1 MSLLSRNPERIA
13 WTTLIVAFVLF
24 AILALAIP
32 LSVRSFL
39 FYATVPLSAQLRPI
53 SGTPLMWQRA
63 DEEALGVTDG
73 REMSEDT
80 RVRSPEAASAVVT
93 FGQEADSGTALANVH
108 LYSNSE
114 VSLLKLREPRF
125 ALSPEPY
132 RVELQVIEGWIR
144 ISAFRPAARALDL
157 VVHTPHCRAELAA
170 GSYSV
175 QVSDIGTEIAVRYGE
190 SKVLAAGDLV
200 TVGLGERTQV
210 EWGQPP
216 ASPMP
221 AARNL
226 ITNSDFSEPLTSGW
240 QVDTYQQG
248 ADVVAGTA
256 EITERAGQRSV
267 LLSRRGEEGVHTETG
282 ISQLIDQD
290 VQDYDFLNLRLDA
303 QVRFQSLPGGGYLSS
318 EFPLMVRLDY
328 TDIYGKEQFWV
339 HGFYSR
345 DPEPNWPILDG
356 ERIPAFVWYPYES
369 GNLVQLLPATR
380 PARVNSIRI
389 YASGHNYESMV
400 TQVALTAR

>member
-1 MSLLSRNPERIA
+1 LSLLSRNPERIA
-13 WTTLIVAFVLF
+13 WTTLIIAFVLF
-24 AILALAIP
+24 AVLAVTIP
-32 LSVRSFL
+32 LSVRSYL
-39 FYATVPLSAQLRPI
+39 FYAAVPLSAQLRPI

-63 DEEALGVTDG
+63 DEEALGVTDR
-73 REMSEDT
+73 REMSEDA
-80 RVRSPEAASAVVT
+80 RVRSPEASSAVVT
-93 FGQEADSGTALANVH
+93 FGQEADSEAVLANVH

-114 VSLLKLREPRF
+114 VALLKVREPRF
-125 ALSPEPY
+125 SLSPEPY

-144 ISAFRPAARALDL
+144 ISAFRPAARPLDL
-157 VVHTPHCRAELAA
+157 VVHTPHCRTELSA

-175 QVSDIGTEIAVRYGE
+175 QVSDLGTEIAVRYGE
-190 SKVLAAGDLV
+190 AKVIAAGELV

-210 EWGQPP
+210 KWGQSP
-216 ASPMP
+216 ASPVP

-226 ITNSDFSEPLTSGW
+226 ITNGDFGEPLTSGW

-256 EITERAGQRSV
+256 EITERGGQRSV

-282 ISQLIDQD
+282 ISQIIDQD
-290 VQDYDFLNLRLDA
+290 VQDYDFLTLRLDA
-303 QVRFQSLPGGGYLSS
+303 QVRFQSLSGGGYLSS

-339 HGFYSR
+339 HGFYSTN
-345 DPEPNWPILDG
+345 PEPNWPILDG

-380 PARVNSIRI
+380 PAHVNSIRI

-400 TQVALTAR
+400 AQVALTAR